1 MEKEK
6 SFLLIIDGSSLL
18 STQFYGNL
26 PREILFAKTQEEK
39 EKYYHKIMQTS
50 KGVYTNAVYGFFRTL
65 LRIVKEQKPSHLV
78 VTWDISRDTFRRKL
92 YPAYKAQRSETMLPL
107 KEQFV
112 LCQNALESV
121 GICQLMDEEYEAD
134 DFSGTMASMFEGEIP
149 VRILT
154 KDNDYLQLVTENT
167 HLWLMHS
174 TAKKTEELFAKY
186 KMDPK
191 VVRCPER
198 TFEFTPELIKKEF
211 GILPSS
217 VPDLKALQGDTSDNI
232 KGVPG
237 VGEKAAAALIAEYET
252 IDALYD
258 VVRGIDETEK
268 KKLNQHWK
276 EKLGLT
282 RSPMAYLLKED
293 EEELVGEKA
302 AFLSRQLATIKRD
315 VPVKQNELSAY
326 EINLD
331 IDAAKK
337 LFHELEFKSLVSELP
352 SEEQKEEQTTVY
364 RLITDLSEAEEYFRT
379 LADTGKRSVPYAFSE
394 IRDAG
399 ELFGYAFAE
408 SAQEVVFLRATGFLN
423 EIFLVDRMQRLLAAK
438 RKIVAFDI
446 KSSTVLCE
454 NARAEDCF
462 DVAVAAYLL
471 DPLRAEYSYDEVL
484 LEYLQTTSVV
494 KNDLPKDLSLTEA
507 ENLWEEKVLQLCCA
521 QALAAIRLY
530 PVLEEKLK
538 KQGMDTLF
546 DTIEMPLVFTLY
558 RMEKR
563 GICADKGALVRL
575 SMKLEE
581 EILAL
586 EKEIYQKAGEVFNIN
601 SPKQLSVILFEKMQL
616 PAPKKTKSG
625 YSTSVEVL
633 EKLRDEA
640 PVVDDILNYR
650 QLTKLKSTYADA
662 LAEAIEEDGRIHCSF
677 NQTITATGRLSCTKP
692 NLQNIPVRTE
702 LGRSIRKVFVPAD
715 GCVFVD
721 ADYSQI
727 ELRIMAA
734 MSGDQNLIDAY
745 RNKVDI
751 HRLTASE
758 VFHVPFDE
766 VTAELRS
773 NAKAVNFGILYGIS
787 SFGLGQ
793 GLNISR
799 KEAEQYIE
807 KYFET
812 YPVIKEFLDK
822 LVEEARN
829 NGTVKTVYGRIR
841 PIPEISSTNYMQ
853 RSFGERIAMNSPIQ
867 GTAADIMKLAM
878 IRVENRLNAETKDS
892 KLILQIHDELLVEAA
907 IEEKELV
914 ACILKE
920 EMEAAAQLAVP
931 LVAEVKEGLSWYD
944 AK

>member
-39 EKYYHKIMQTS
+39 EKFYHKIMQTS

-65 LRIVKEQKPSHLV
+65 LRILKEQKPSHLV

-107 KEQFV
+107 KEQFA
-112 LCQNALESV
+112 LCQEALEAV

-134 DFSGTMASMFEGEIP
+134 DFSGTVAAMFEGELP

-154 KDNDYLQLVTENT
+154 KDNDYLQLITENT
-167 HLWLMHS
+167 YLWLMHS

-186 KMDPK
+186 KLDPK
-191 VVRCPER
+191 AVRCPER
-198 TFEFTPELIKKEF
+198 TFEFTPELVKKEF

-252 IDALYD
+252 IDALYTT
-258 VVRGIDETEK
+258 VRGIDEAGK
-268 KKLNQHWK
+268 KELNQYWK

-282 RSPMAYLLKED
+282 RSPIAYLLKED

-302 AFLSRQLATIKRD
+302 AFLSKQLATIKRD
-315 VPVKQNELSAY
+315 VPGIQKELSAY
-326 EINLD
+326 EVRLD

-352 SEEQKEEQTTVY
+352 SEEKKKEQTTVY
-364 RLITDLSEAEEYFRT
+364 RLISDLSEAEEYFRA
-379 LADTGKRSVPYAFSE
+379 LADEGKQNLPYAFSE
-394 IRDAG
+394 IWDAG

-423 EIFLVDRMQRLLAAK
+423 EIFLEDRMRRLLNGK
-438 RKIVAFDI
+438 RKVAAFDI
-446 KSSTVLCE
+446 KSSRILCE
-454 NARAEDCF
+454 NAREEDCF

-471 DPLRAEYSYDEVL
+471 DPLRAKYSYDEVL
-484 LEYLQTTSVV
+484 LEYLETTSVV
-494 KNDLPKDLSLTEA
+494 KEDLPKGLLLAEA
-507 ENLWEEKVLQLCCA
+507 ENLWEEKVLQYCCA

-530 PVLEEKLK
+530 PVLDKKLK
-538 KQGMDTLF
+538 KLGMDTLF
-546 DTIEMPLVFTLY
+546 YTIEMPLVFTLY
-558 RMEKR
+558 RMEKH
-563 GICADKGALVRL
+563 GICADKEALLRL
-575 SMKLEE
+575 SAKLEE

-586 EKEIYQKAGEVFNIN
+586 EKEIYQKAGETFNIN

-633 EKLRDEA
+633 EKLRDVA
-640 PVVDDILNYR
+640 PIVDDILNYR

-662 LAEAIEEDGRIHCSF
+662 LAEAIGADGRIHCNF
-677 NQTITATGRLSCTKP
+677 NQTITATGRLSCTNP

-715 GCVFVD
+715 GCIFVD

-734 MSGDQNLIDAY
+734 MSGDRNLIDAY

-766 VTAELRS
+766 VTPELRS

-829 NGTVKTVYGRIR
+829 TGTVKTVYGRIR
-841 PIPEISSTNYMQ
+841 PIPEISSTNFIQ

-878 IRVENRLNAETKDS
+878 IRVERRLGKETKTA

-907 IEEKELV
+907 VGEKDMV
-914 ACILKE
+914 AHILQE

>member
-65 LRIVKEQKPSHLV
+65 LRIIKEQKPSHLV

-121 GICQLMDEEYEAD
+121 GVFQLMDEEYEAD
-134 DFSGTMASMFEGEIP
+134 DFSGTVASMFEEEIP

-154 KDNDYLQLVTENT
+154 KDNDYLQLVTEKT

-186 KMDPK
+186 KLDQRA
-191 VVRCPER
+191 VRCPER

-217 VPDLKALQGDTSDNI
+217 VPDLKALQGDASDNI

-252 IDALYD
+252 IDALYET
-258 VVRGIDETEK
+258 VRGIDESEK
-268 KKLNQHWK
+268 KKLNQYWK
-276 EKLGLT
+276 EKLGLA
-282 RSPMAYLLKED
+282 RSPLAYLLKED

-315 VPVKQNELSAY
+315 VPVNQNTLSAY
-326 EINLD
+326 EISLD

-352 SEEQKEEQTTVY
+352 SEEQKEEQATAY
-364 RLITDLSEAEEYFRT
+364 RFITDLSEAEAYFRE
-379 LADTGKRSVPYAFSE
+379 LADAGKQGVPYAFSE
-394 IRDAG
+394 IRDEG

-423 EIFLVDRMQRLLAAK
+423 EIFLEDRMKRLLETT
-438 RKIVAFDI
+438 RKVVAFDI
-446 KSSTVLCE
+446 KSSAVLCE
-454 NARAEDCF
+454 NARVEACF
-462 DVAVAAYLL
+462 DIAIAAYLI

-484 LEYLQTTSVV
+484 LEHLETTSVV
-494 KNDLPKDLSLTEA
+494 RNELPKDLSLTEA
-507 ENLWEEKVLQLCCA
+507 ENLWEEKVLQFCCA

-538 KQGMDTLF
+538 KLGMDALF
-546 DTIEMPLVFTLY
+546 YTIEMPLVFTLY
-558 RMEKR
+558 RMEKC
-563 GICADKGALVRL
+563 GICADKEALVCL
-575 SMKLEE
+575 SARLEE

-586 EKEIYQKAGEVFNIN
+586 EKEIYQKAGETFNIN
-601 SPKQLSVILFEKMQL
+601 SPKQLSVVLFEKMQL

-633 EKLRDEA
+633 EKLRDTA
-640 PVVDDILNYR
+640 PIVEDILNYR
-650 QLTKLKSTYADA
+650 QLAKLKSTYADA
-662 LAEAIEEDGRIHCSF
+662 LAEAVGEDGRIHCSF
-677 NQTITATGRLSCTKP
+677 NQTITATGRLSCTNP

-734 MSGDQNLIDAY
+734 MSGDNNLIEAY

-766 VTAELRS
+766 VSPELRS

-812 YPVIKEFLDK
+812 YPVIKAFLDK

-829 NGTVKTVYGRIR
+829 TGAVKTIYGRIR
-841 PIPEISSTNYMQ
+841 PIPEISSTNFMQ

-907 IEEKELV
+907 KEEKETV
-914 ACILKE
+914 ARILKE

-931 LVAEVKEGLSWYD
+931 LVAEVKEGLTWYD

>member
-39 EKYYHKIMQTS
+39 EKFYHKIMQTS

-65 LRIVKEQKPSHLV
+65 LRILKEQKPSHLV

-92 YPAYKAQRSETMLPL
+92 YPAYKAQRSETVLPL
-107 KEQFV
+107 KEQFI
-112 LCQNALESV
+112 LCQKALEAV

-134 DFSGTMASMFEGEIP
+134 DFSGTVASMFEETLP

-186 KMDPK
+186 KLDPK
-191 VVRCPER
+191 TVRCPER

-217 VPDLKALQGDTSDNI
+217 VPDLKALQGDSSDNI

-258 VVRGIDETEK
+258 TVRGIDEAGK
-268 KKLNQHWK
+268 KELNQYWK

-282 RSPMAYLLKED
+282 RSPLAYLLKED

-302 AFLSRQLATIKRD
+302 AFLSRRLATIKRD
-315 VPVKQNELSAY
+315 VPVKQKELSAY
-326 EINLD
+326 EVSLNV
-331 IDAAKK
+331 DAAKK
-337 LFHELEFKSLVSELP
+337 LFHELEFKSLVFELP
-352 SEEQKEEQTTVY
+352 CEEQKEEQVTVY
-364 RLITDLSEAEEYFRT
+364 RLITDLAEAEEYFCT
-379 LADTGKRSVPYAFSE
+379 LSDEKKQSVPYAFSE
-394 IRDAG
+394 IRDEGA
-399 ELFGYAFAE
+399 LFGYAFAE

-423 EIFLVDRMQRLLAAK
+423 EIFLEDRMQRLLATK
-438 RKIVAFDI
+438 RKVVSFDI

-454 NARAEDCF
+454 NAKEENCF
-462 DVAVAAYLL
+462 DAAVAAYLI

-484 LEYLQTTSVV
+484 LEYLETTSVV
-494 KNDLPKDLSLTEA
+494 RKDLPKELSLTEA

-530 PVLEEKLK
+530 PVLEETLK
-538 KQGMDTLF
+538 KLEMDSLF
-546 DTIEMPLVFTLY
+546 YTIEMPLVFTLY
-558 RMEKR
+558 RMEKC
-563 GICADKGALVRL
+563 GICADKEALVCL
-575 SMKLEE
+575 SAKLEE
-581 EILAL
+581 EIFTL
-586 EKEIYQKAGEVFNIN
+586 EKEIYQKAGETFNIN
-601 SPKQLSVILFEKMQL
+601 SPKQLSVVLFEKMQL

-625 YSTSVEVL
+625 YSTSVDVL

-640 PVVDDILNYR
+640 PIVDDILNYR

-662 LAEAIEEDGRIHCSF
+662 LAEAIGTDGRIHCSF
-677 NQTITATGRLSCTKP
+677 NQTITATGRLSCTNP

-702 LGRSIRKVFVPAD
+702 LGRSIRKVFVPED
-715 GCVFVD
+715 GYVFVD

-734 MSGDQNLIDAY
+734 MSGDRNLIDAY

-799 KEAEQYIE
+799 KEAEQYIA

-829 NGTVKTVYGRIR
+829 TGAVKTVYGRIR
-841 PIPEISSTNYMQ
+841 PIPEISSTNFMQ

-878 IRVENRLNAETKDS
+878 IRVEKRLREEAKAS

-907 IEEKELV
+907 VEEKDLV
-914 ACILKE
+914 VRILKE
-920 EMEAAAQLAVP
+920 EMESAAQLAVP
-931 LVAEVKEGLSWYD
+931 LVAEVQEGLSWYD